1 MKRQRFAGSEETMTT
16 STINGFFDPPPITV
30 PDFGELNSF
39 GPHRQAGK
47 VGRLE
52 NWLEKPNLFKF

>member
-1 MKRQRFAGSEETMTT
+1 MTT